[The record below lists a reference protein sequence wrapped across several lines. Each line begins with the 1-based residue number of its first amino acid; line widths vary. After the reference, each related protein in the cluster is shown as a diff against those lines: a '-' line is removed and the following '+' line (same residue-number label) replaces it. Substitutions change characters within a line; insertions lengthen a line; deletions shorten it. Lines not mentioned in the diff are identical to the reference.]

1 MVLLMKYTVNGLN
14 NNNKYYKGEKMIKG
28 LGIVISIF
36 IITLLASIPLGLII
50 ALLRRS
56 KYKLIELIARLYI
69 LVMRGTPLLLQLI
82 VIFYGLPLLGVTF
95 DRFTSG
101 IIAFLLNYAAYFAE
115 IFRGGIESIDKGQRE
130 AAAVL
135 GFDKITMFKRII
147 LPQVI
152 KIILAPISNEVIT
165 LIKDTSLVY
174 ILGLND
180 ILRLA
185 QIQSIRE
192 VSLLPLLEV
201 GFIYLALVAVI
212 TQGFKLLEKKYS
224 YYR

>member
-1 MVLLMKYTVNGLN
+1 
-14 NNNKYYKGEKMIKG
+14 MIKG

-36 IITLLASIPLGLII
+36 ITTLLVSIPLGLII

-56 KYKLIELIARLYI
+56 KYKLIKFIAKLYI

-130 AAAVL
+130 AAVVL
-135 GFDKITMFKRII
+135 GFDKITMYKRII

-152 KIILAPISNEVIT
+152 KIILAPMSNEVIT

-192 VSLLPLLEV
+192 VSLVPLLEV

-224 YYR
+224 YYRWGR

>member
-1 MVLLMKYTVNGLN
+1 ML
-14 NNNKYYKGEKMIKG
+14 KG
-28 LGIVISIF
+28 LGIVISVF
-36 IITLLASIPLGLII
+36 IVTLMLSIPLGLVVAI
-50 ALLRRS
+50 LRRS
-56 KYKLIELIARLYI
+56 KIKIIQSIAKLYI

-82 VIFYGLPLLGVTF
+82 VIFYGLPLLGITF

-101 IIAFLLNYAAYFAE
+101 IIAFFLNYAAYFAE

-130 AAAVL
+130 AAIVL
-135 GFDKITMFKRII
+135 GFDKITMYRRIL

-152 KIILAPISNEVIT
+152 KRILAPMSNEVIT

-185 QIQSIRE
+185 QIESIRE
-192 VSLLPLLEV
+192 VSLLPLIQV
-201 GFIYLALVAVI
+201 GIIYLVLVMVI
-212 TQGFKLLEKKYS
+212 TQGFKLLERKYS